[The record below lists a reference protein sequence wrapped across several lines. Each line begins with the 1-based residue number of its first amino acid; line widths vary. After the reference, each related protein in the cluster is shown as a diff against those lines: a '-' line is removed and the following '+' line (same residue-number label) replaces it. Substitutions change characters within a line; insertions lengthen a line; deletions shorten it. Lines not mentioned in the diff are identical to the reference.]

1 MLKKLSIICAVCLAF
16 IASASPIAKIPAK
29 SGVVVYA
36 NVSDV
41 IKYPLVQQF
50 LGSVT
55 LPPEISINDF
65 EGKVAL
71 GFSFTGDIKK
81 DKNLAFNVVYQ
92 TAKPTAG
99 KLFNLLSADAM
110 KSGGAKQF
118 KVGGKPAFGDDD
130 ARAILVSPKEVILQV
145 RSGKYKFVNLKKSK
159 NLLTNRPEV
168 KKSTIVIAI
177 DTPAFASL
185 VAKNLKPD
193 VQEIK
198 EVIAGQKL
206 AIGSLKLNADGSL
219 SFANQTLLADAAAT
233 QKVLAL
239 SKQSIEDLKKDPM
252 AAAILEKVS
261 VTSQGNTVTI
271 SGKFSAVE
279 VQGAIAQIMMMVSKL
294 NAPAQQAPAAPVA
307 PGTAAK

>member
-29 SGVVVYA
+29 SGIVVYA

-71 GFSFTGDIKK
+71 GVSFTGDIKK
-81 DKNLAFNVVYQ
+81 DTNLAFNVVYQ

-99 KLFNLLSADAM
+99 KLFNILSANAM

-168 KKSTIVIAI
+168 KNSTLVVAI

-185 VAKNLKPD
+185 VVQKLKQNEQEVKD
-193 VQEIK
+193 VL
-198 EVIAGQKL
+198 AGQKL

-239 SKQSIEDLKKDPM
+239 SKQSIEDLKKDPA
-252 AAAILEKVS
+252 AAAIMEKVS
-261 VTSQGNTVTI
+261 VTSKDNSVTI
-271 SGKFSAVE
+271 SGNFSAME
-279 VQGAIAQIMMMVSKL
+279 VQGAIAQVMMMVSKL
-294 NAPAQQAPAAPVA
+294 NAPAKQTPAAPAAPA
-307 PGTAAK
+307 PAAK

>member
-1 MLKKLSIICAVCLAF
+1 MLKKLSIICTVCLAF

-71 GFSFTGDIKK
+71 GLSFTGDIKK
-81 DKNLAFNVVYQ
+81 EKNLAFNVVYQ

-99 KLFNLLSADAM
+99 KLFNLLSAEAM
-110 KSGGAKQF
+110 KSGAKQF

-168 KKSTIVIAI
+168 KKSTLVIAI

-185 VAKNLKPD
+185 VAKNLKQD
-193 VQEIK
+193 VQEVK
-198 EVIAGQKL
+198 DVLAGQKL

-239 SKQSIEDLKKDPM
+239 SKQGIEDLKKDPA

-261 VTSQGNTVTI
+261 VTSKDNSVTI
-271 SGKFSAVE
+271 SGNFSAME
-279 VQGAIAQIMMMVSKL
+279 VQGAIAQVMMMVSKL
-294 NAPAQQAPAAPVA
+294 NAPAKQAAPAPAVP
-307 PGTAAK
+307 AAK

>member
-1 MLKKLSIICAVCLAF
+1 M
-16 IASASPIAKIPAK
+16 
-29 SGVVVYA
+29 
-36 NVSDV
+36 
-41 IKYPLVQQF
+41 
-50 LGSVT
+50 T

-71 GFSFTGDIKK
+71 GASFTGDIKK
-81 DKNLAFNVVYQ
+81 EKNLAFNVVYQ

-110 KSGGAKQF
+110 KSGGAKKF

-168 KKSTIVIAI
+168 KNSTLVVAI
-177 DTPAFASL
+177 NTPEFASL
-185 VAKNLKPD
+185 ASQKLKQNE
-193 VQEIK
+193 QEVK
-198 EVIAGQKL
+198 DLLAGQKL

-219 SFANQTLLADAAAT
+219 AFANQTLLVDAAAT
-233 QKVLAL
+233 QKVLAI
-239 SKQSIEDLKKDPM
+239 SKQSIEDLKKDPA

-261 VTSQGNTVTI
+261 VTSKGNTVTI
-271 SGKFSAVE
+271 SGKFSAME

-294 NAPAQQAPAAPVA
+294 NAPARQASAPAAPAAPAAPVA
-307 PGTAAK
+307 K

>member
-1 MLKKLSIICAVCLAF
+1 MLKKLSVLCAVCLAL

-29 SGVVVYA
+29 AGIVVYA
-36 NVSDV
+36 NVSEI

-71 GFSFTGDIKK
+71 GASFTGDIKK
-81 DKNLAFNVVYQ
+81 EKNLAFNAVYQ

-99 KLFNLLSADAM
+99 KLFNLLSAEAM
-110 KSGGAKQF
+110 KSGAKKF
-118 KVGGKPAFGDDD
+118 KVAGKPAFGDDD
-130 ARAILVSPKEVILQV
+130 ARAILISPKEVILQA

-168 KKSTIVIAI
+168 KNSTLVVAI
-177 DTPAFASL
+177 DTPAFASM
-185 VAKNLKPD
+185 VSQKLKQNE
-193 VQEIK
+193 QEVK
-198 EVIAGQKL
+198 DLLAGQKL

-219 SFANQTLLADAAAT
+219 AFANQTLLVDAAAT
-233 QKVLAL
+233 QKVLAI
-239 SKQSIEDLKKDPM
+239 SKQSIEDLKKDPA

-261 VTSQGNTVTI
+261 VTSKGNTVTI
-271 SGKFSAVE
+271 SGKFSAME
-279 VQGAIAQIMMMVSKL
+279 VQSAIAQIMMMVSKL
-294 NAPAQQAPAAPVA
+294 NAPVRQATAPAAPAAPVA
-307 PGTAAK
+307 K